1 MSEDFKQARERIAE
15 VSALISN
22 DPLPLWGATLVEFVG
37 YSVALLAEVDRQ
49 AAELAA
55 LREALEDIAEGR
67 WNRPR
72 TPSTTTPQT
81 PSPSASNN
89 WSYMSAAQFARKAL
103 EVTHE

>member
-37 YSVALLAEVDRQ
+37 YSAALLAEVDRQ

-55 LREALEDIAEGR
+55 LR
-67 WNRPR
+67 
-72 TPSTTTPQT
+72 
-81 PSPSASNN
+81 
-89 WSYMSAAQFARKAL
+89 KAL
-103 EVTHE
+103 EVTP